1 MTDPWGFGGEK
12 DRRGRSGRS
21 ASGGG
26 GDRLRDLLPT
36 FLILIAVL
44 GGLAGLG
51 WLLGEAFGV
60 FESAEDGLY
69 AGFLIALLVFLS
81 GGLLVRGRHRIGGI
95 LKSLLAWSAI
105 GLVAVAGYSYRHE
118 LTMVWQRVVGELS
131 PGAEIHGERSLTV
144 RASGSGAF
152 FLDVFLNG
160 QPTRMLVDTGASELA
175 LSPADALLAGV
186 DARSLRYTV
195 PVQTADGA
203 SLAARAVLDTIRVGG
218 LTFRNQPALVLR
230 QGQVSLLGI
239 SILRRFRTF
248 EISGDRL
255 TLRW

>member
-1 MTDPWGFGGEK
+1 MRDPWGFDGDG
-12 DRRGRSGRS
+12 DRRSKRG
-21 ASGGG
+21 AED
-26 GDRLRDLLPT
+26 GDTFRDLLPT
-36 FLILIAVL
+36 FLIIAAAI

-60 FESAEDGLY
+60 FDSAEDGLY

-118 LTMVWQRVVGELS
+118 LTTVWQRVVGELS
-131 PGAEIHGERSLTV
+131 PGTAVYGERSLTV
-144 RASGSGAF
+144 RASRSGAF
-152 FLDVFLNG
+152 FMDVFLNG
-160 QPTRMLVDTGASELA
+160 QPVRMLVDTGATGLA
-175 LSPADALLAGV
+175 LSPV
-186 DARSLRYTV
+186 DARVAGLDANRLRYTV

-203 SLAARAVLDTIRVGG
+203 SLAAPAVLDSIRVGG
-218 LTFRNQPALVLR
+218 LTFRNQRALVLR
-230 QGQVSLLGI
+230 QGRISLLGV
-239 SILRRFRTF
+239 SLLRRFRSF